1 MPETLTP
8 AQREILSLFRRDLPD
23 EAWEELRALVADF
36 FARRAVAS
44 ADRAWDER
52 GYTDEDAE
60 RMLHGHD
67 RRRPPDPDATPDP

>member
-23 EAWEELRALVADF
+23 EAWEELRAVVADF

-67 RRRPPDPDATPDP
+67 RRRPPDTEATPDP